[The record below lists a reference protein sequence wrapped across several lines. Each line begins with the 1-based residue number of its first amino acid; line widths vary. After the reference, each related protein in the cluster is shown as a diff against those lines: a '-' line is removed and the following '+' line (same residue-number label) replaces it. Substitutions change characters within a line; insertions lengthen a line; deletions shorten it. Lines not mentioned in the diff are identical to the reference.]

1 MEKIA
6 FDTETHLITPG
17 NLTPKLVCIS
27 FYRNNEPPF
36 LQKTEEGLDTIQKF
50 LEDERLMFVGHNVA
64 FDFGVIAAAR
74 PSLMPLI
81 FKAYAGF
88 RVFDTKIREE
98 LNDIARGRVT
108 IGTKHMVVLNG
119 KLTPCDYSLAGLA
132 RRYLNKDRSA
142 DKENPDSWRF
152 RYAELE
158 NVPLS
163 WWPEDAR
170 KYALED
176 AEDTYNISMAQTEQ
190 PPDEFTHA
198 NAAWALHLMS
208 AYGIRTDGE
217 AVAKLEIELLS
228 EQKKNRARLI
238 KAGILKGKK
247 MTPKELREGKV
258 PDYYD
263 NNKPYRWA
271 KDMGL
276 IKEYVQRV
284 YSRRGMKPPL
294 TETGNVATDKDTL
307 NESGSLLLSLLS
319 DAGGVDKILQ
329 TYVPVLK
336 QGIHTPINARF
347 NVLVSSGRTSCLAW
361 WTPVKTKRGF
371 VAIKDVQV
379 GDEVWT
385 HKARWRK
392 VTAVLDQGIKE
403 TVSVSLCN
411 GSLITCT
418 DDHRFLTNED
428 TWQTIREVIDECFKE
443 MGQQPGEST
452 ASSDISAF
460 QGIEIRTRNGDSFKH
475 DRNKYTY
482 GAETV
487 FASERMENIQNTTLQ
502 FIQDWQQKSN
512 VGENN
517 DGSPQLEGRLRRR
530 LWLPDE
536 NRHRRKAAFCSS
548 NSNGAS
554 VESSS
559 IAGESARTSHRR
571 KSEKQRIGQSS
582 FSDAEGSR
590 HDSFPTR
597 EGQRFVEIEEIYSR
611 GSIHVFDISV
621 EEDESFEIEGGIFA
635 HNCQNPNLQNLPTG
649 RRVSG
654 VRECFVPRE
663 TVEVVEVPDDYVL
676 QEGEEWDE

>member
-1 MEKIA
+1 MSETKTIS

-27 FYRNNEPPF
+27 FYDFDRGSWLEKA
-36 LQKTEEGLDTIQKF
+36 QDGLDTMQKF
-50 LEDERLMFVGHNVA
+50 LENEKLMFVGHNVA
-64 FDFGVIAAAR
+64 FDFGVVAAAR

-81 FKAYAGF
+81 FKAYAET
-88 RVFDTKIREE
+88 RIYDTKIREE
-98 LNDIARGRVT
+98 LNDIARGRITV
-108 IGTKHMVVLNG
+108 GTKHMVMLKG

-158 NVPLS
+158 NVPLA
-163 WWPEDAR
+163 WWPEEAK

-176 AEDTYNISMAQTEQ
+176 AEDTYDISWNQREFPEDM
-190 PPDEFTHA
+190 FTHI

-208 AYGIRTDGE
+208 AHGMRTDGE

-276 IKEYVQRV
+276 IKQYVERV

-294 TETGNVATDKDTL
+294 TETGSVATDKDTL

-347 NVLVSSGRTSCLAW
+347 NVLVSSGRTSC
-361 WTPVKTKRGF
+361 
-371 VAIKDVQV
+371 
-379 GDEVWT
+379 
-385 HKARWRK
+385 
-392 VTAVLDQGIKE
+392 
-403 TVSVSLCN
+403 
-411 GSLITCT
+411 
-418 DDHRFLTNED
+418 
-428 TWQTIREVIDECFKE
+428 
-443 MGQQPGEST
+443 
-452 ASSDISAF
+452 
-460 QGIEIRTRNGDSFKH
+460 
-475 DRNKYTY
+475 
-482 GAETV
+482 
-487 FASERMENIQNTTLQ
+487 
-502 FIQDWQQKSN
+502 
-512 VGENN
+512 
-517 DGSPQLEGRLRRR
+517 
-530 LWLPDE
+530 
-536 NRHRRKAAFCSS
+536 
-548 NSNGAS
+548 
-554 VESSS
+554 
-559 IAGESARTSHRR
+559 
-571 KSEKQRIGQSS
+571 
-582 FSDAEGSR
+582 
-590 HDSFPTR
+590 
-597 EGQRFVEIEEIYSR
+597 
-611 GSIHVFDISV
+611 
-621 EEDESFEIEGGIFA
+621 
-635 HNCQNPNLQNLPTG
+635 QNPNLQNLPTG

-654 VRECFVPRE
+654 VRECFIPRE

>member
-1 MEKIA
+1 MPEIKTIA

-27 FYRNNEPPF
+27 FYDFDRGGWLE
-36 LQKTEEGLDTIQKF
+36 KAEEGLNTMRGF
-50 LEDERLMFVGHNVA
+50 LEDERYLFTGHNVA
-64 FDFGVIAAAR
+64 FDFGVLAAAR

-81 FKAYAGF
+81 FKAYSEF
-88 RVFDTKIREE
+88 RVYDTKIREE
-98 LNDIARGRVT
+98 LNDIARGRITV
-108 IGTKHMVVLNG
+108 GTKHMVMLKG

-158 NVPLS
+158 NVPLA
-163 WWPEDAR
+163 WWPEEAK

-176 AEDTYNISMAQTEQ
+176 AEDTYDISWNQREFPEDM
-190 PPDEFTHA
+190 FTHI

-208 AYGIRTDGE
+208 AHGMRTDGE

-276 IKEYVQRV
+276 IKQYVERV

-329 TYVPVLK
+329 TYIPVLK

-361 WTPVKTKRGF
+361 WTRVKTKRGF
-371 VAIKDVQV
+371 VSIKDVQI

-392 VTAVLDQGIKE
+392 VTAVLDQGVKDILIL
-403 TVSVSLCN
+403 SLEHN
-411 GSLITCT
+411 SEVRFVNCT
-418 DDHRFLTNED
+418 ADHRFLMKDGEWKEAVKIQLNE
-428 TWQTIREVIDECFKE
+428 IF
-443 MGQQPGEST
+443 
-452 ASSDISAF
+452 
-460 QGIEIRTRNGDSFKH
+460 
-475 DRNKYTY
+475 
-482 GAETV
+482 
-487 FASERMENIQNTTLQ
+487 
-502 FIQDWQQKSN
+502 
-512 VGENN
+512 
-517 DGSPQLEGRLRRR
+517 
-530 LWLPDE
+530 
-536 NRHRRKAAFCSS
+536 
-548 NSNGAS
+548 
-554 VESSS
+554 
-559 IAGESARTSHRR
+559 
-571 KSEKQRIGQSS
+571 
-582 FSDAEGSR
+582 EGSFFLTSVTP
-590 HDSFPTR
+590 DTS
-597 EGQRFVEIEEIYSR
+597 V
-611 GSIHVFDISV
+611 HVFDISV
-621 EEDESFEIEGGIFA
+621 EEDESFEIEDCIFS

-654 VRECFVPRE
+654 VRECFIPRE
-663 TVEVVEVPDDYVL
+663 TVEVIEVPDDYVL